1 MSKLKQVEKRM
12 SWLNKRSTEFE
23 KLRNASINSS
33 GAHAPGQPRG
43 IFAIC
48 SRCQPGG
55 GAFANF
61 IAARGL
67 GVAQGDPRAFHTCF
81 QKMDE
86 FTGKDEAF
94 IKAKASRRRKAI
106 SALTC
111 VLSIT

>member
-61 IAARGL
+61 IAAP
-67 GVAQGDPRAFHTCF
+67 AQGDPRAFDTRVF
-81 QKMDE
+81 KRWMSLLGRTRPLSKPKLPAE
-86 FTGKDEAF
+86 GKQ
-94 IKAKASRRRKAI
+94 
-106 SALTC
+106 
-111 VLSIT
+111 